1 MTRDYET
8 RDYET
13 VPCPEV
19 LRPVSKKHNMVEEKK
34 KRDGFGSKLGII
46 AASAG
51 SAIGLGNIYRFPCEV
66 GENGGAAF
74 LLFYLIVV
82 IFLGLPVML
91 SEMVIGRRSQSNSV
105 GAFKKLAPKT
115 KWHFVGYMGVLCGF
129 LIFAFYSTV
138 AGWTLEYIVKA
149 VTNSFQ
155 GKDLATIE
163 QEFTAFH
170 DMGWRNV
177 MWQAVFIFLT
187 GFVVFRGVQNGI
199 EKYSKILMPVLL
211 VILIVL
217 GIRSIT
223 LPGGKEG
230 LAFLFKPDFSK
241 ITGKVL
247 ISALGQ
253 GFFSLSLGMGVLI
266 TYGSYVKKDDNLT
279 TTAFS
284 VVLADTAIAL
294 LAGLVIFPAAFSF
307 GVKPEAGMGLVFNT
321 LPMLFNQMAGGYW
334 FCLIF
339 FLLLA
344 IAALTSTISLLEVLV
359 AYLSEEMRLKRNL
372 ATVVACA
379 GTMLLGVFASL
390 SLMSD
395 TPFAIGGTP
404 VFDLMDYISSNILLP
419 IGGVLIVIFVGWKL
433 GKQKFFDEVSNEG
446 TIKASLKKIIFFIIR
461 YLAPVAIAIVFI
473 SGLIK

>member
-1 MTRDYET
+1 MA
-8 RDYET
+8 
-13 VPCPEV
+13 
-19 LRPVSKKHNMVEEKK
+19 EEKK

-46 AASAG
+46 AAAAG

-66 GENGGAAF
+66 GNNGGAAF
-74 LLFYLIVV
+74 LLVYLLVV
-82 IFLGLPVML
+82 IFLGIPVML
-91 SEMVIGRRSQSNSV
+91 SELVIGRRSQSNSV
-105 GAFKKLAPKT
+105 GAFKKLAPKSG
-115 KWHFVGYMGVLCGF
+115 WPIVGYMGVLCGF

-138 AGWTLEYIVKA
+138 SGWTLEYIVKS
-149 VTNSFQ
+149 VSNSFQ

-177 MWQAVFIFLT
+177 MWQGIFIFLT
-187 GFVVFRGVQNGI
+187 GFVVFKGVQNGI
-199 EKYSKILMPVLL
+199 EKYAKILMPLLL

-217 GIRSIT
+217 GVRSMT
-223 LPGGKEG
+223 LPGAKEG

-247 ISALGQ
+247 TSALGQ

-266 TYGSYVKKDDNLT
+266 TYGSYVKKSDNLT
-279 TTAFS
+279 STAFS

-339 FLLLA
+339 FVLLA

-359 AYLSEEMRLKRNL
+359 AYLSEELHLKRQW

-379 GTMLLGVFASL
+379 GTMLLGSFASL
-390 SLMSD
+390 SLMSN
-395 TPFAIGGTP
+395 TPFAIGGRP
-404 VFDLMDYISSNILLP
+404 VFDLMDFISSNILLP

-433 GKQKFFDEVSNEG
+433 GKQKFFEEVTNEG
-446 TIKASLKKIIFFIIR
+446 VIKASLKKIIFFIIR

>member
-1 MTRDYET
+1 MA
-8 RDYET
+8 
-13 VPCPEV
+13 
-19 LRPVSKKHNMVEEKK
+19 EEKK

-46 AASAG
+46 AAAAG
-51 SAIGLGNIYRFPCEV
+51 SAIGLGNIYRFPCEL

-74 LLFYLIVV
+74 LLVYLLVV
-82 IFLGLPVML
+82 IFLGIPVML
-91 SEMVIGRRSQSNSV
+91 SELVIGRRSQSNSV

-115 KWHFVGYMGVLCGF
+115 AWPVVGYIMGVLCGF

-138 AGWTLEYIVKA
+138 SGWTLEYIVKS

-177 MWQAVFIFLT
+177 MWQGIFIFLT
-187 GFVVFRGVQNGI
+187 GFVVFKGVQNGI
-199 EKYSKILMPVLL
+199 EKYAKILMPLLL
-211 VILIVL
+211 VILIIL
-217 GIRSIT
+217 GVRSMT
-223 LPGGKEG
+223 LPGAKEG

-266 TYGSYVKKDDNLT
+266 TYGSYVKKSDNLT
-279 TTAFS
+279 STAFS
-284 VVLADTAIAL
+284 VVLADTMIAL

-339 FLLLA
+339 FVLLA

-359 AYLSEEMRLKRNL
+359 AYLSEELHLKRQW

-379 GTMLLGVFASL
+379 GTMLLGAFASL
-390 SLMSD
+390 
-395 TPFAIGGTP
+395 
-404 VFDLMDYISSNILLP
+404 FDLMDFISSNILLP
-419 IGGVLIVIFVGWKL
+419 VGGVLIVIFVGWYL
-433 GKQKFFDEVSNEG
+433 GRQKFFEEVTNEG
-446 TIKASLKKIIFFIIR
+446 AIKASLKKIIFFIIK